1 MSARVRFAA
10 LAAGLLLAIGRPAA
24 AANVEAFAVYGVRLG
39 DTIAAVQRAI
49 PDTFADRID
58 YEDPQVG
65 FAYEATLGRRV
76 PARFEARGYQQVP
89 GRSPTEFIFR
99 FTGRER
105 LFEAI
110 VWERFDGPI
119 DCGQRIAGWRTTF
132 GAPDVQVATE
142 TVQWLQR
149 GITVD
154 RMLEIRCFA
163 EGRVSWQLIDQ
174 RAEDEYLT
182 SLRAQLRPYVEQVLL
197 R

>member
-1 MSARVRFAA
+1 MSGRPWNAA
-10 LAAGLLLAIGRPAA
+10 IVVVALMALCRPAGAAG
-24 AANVEAFAVYGVRLG
+24 VDAFSVYGVKLG
-39 DTIAAVQRAI
+39 DNVAAVQRVI

-105 LFEAI
+105 LFEAV
-110 VWERFDGPI
+110 VWERFNEPI
-119 DCGQRIAGWRTTF
+119 DCGKRIAEWQKQF
-132 GAPDVQVATE
+132 GAPDVLIGTQ
-142 TVQWLQR
+142 TVQWLQQ
-149 GITVD
+149 GISVD
-154 RMLEIRCFA
+154 RMLEIRCFS
-163 EGRVSWQLIDQ
+163 EGRISWQLLDQ

-182 SLRAQLRPYVEQVLL
+182 SLRAQLRPYIEQVLL

>member
-1 MSARVRFAA
+1 MCGSLWKAVLTGMAVLSACRV
-10 LAAGLLLAIGRPAA
+10 AG
-24 AANVEAFAVYGVRLG
+24 AANVDTFRVYGIRLG
-39 DTIAAVQRAI
+39 DSIAAVQRLL

-76 PARFEARGYQQVP
+76 AARFEARGYQQVP

-110 VWERFDGPI
+110 IWERFEEPV
-119 DCGQRIAGWRTTF
+119 DCGQRIAEWGKQF
-132 GAPDVQVATE
+132 GVPDIQVGTE
-142 TVQWLQR
+142 TVQWLQQ
-149 GITVD
+149 GIDVD

-182 SLRAQLRPYVEQVLL
+182 SLRAQLRPYIEQVLL